1 VLRSTRKI
9 CGAAASAEMSPLF
22 RVHFEVKTAIDQL
35 ESLKSLENT
44 GIKNVRAIVVTEL
57 LEHDMLY

>member
-1 VLRSTRKI
+1 
-9 CGAAASAEMSPLF
+9 MSPLF